1 MITQCLIHSDL
12 NKGEGNV
19 IKGTGKKRREE
30 RKKIDKMKML
40 KRYFKAYEEYK
51 YVAVFVQRSKL
62 LHLEIN
68 TGVTRGLCLEEA
80 NFYLKEQNY
89 L

>member
-1 MITQCLIHSDL
+1 MSSRGQ
-12 NKGEGNV
+12 E
-19 IKGTGKKRREE
+19 RREE
-30 RKKIDKMKML
+30 KKEKKIDKMKML

-80 NFYLKEQNY
+80 NFYLEEQNY